1 MLWTADIDLVGS
13 VCDRKGDLRAPRH
26 AFWGTIMSN
35 PFDLLVEVFAAASET
50 AESCGFGT
58 GYPVARSRIIT
69 AGHFL
74 NHGSGYVKVRLKQS
88 NLGDALI
95 PVDGVTW
102 DGRSDGFDVAI
113 LACSKLPADLFWEIP
128 LLETMPIADTAA
140 NGMGYPLKSHTQDQS
155 RPASISGKIKP
166 MPSRYNDY
174 ELGCDDRM
182 GNDRYQWTPEHWKG
196 VSGSPIFVDGKLA
209 GVIKTHEDT
218 NVFDHFRVTAIC
230 RLLGCPKFLEA
241 IGWRDSRDEAYRR
254 KTEAGIKA
262 RLKKLSGQVEDDYED
277 RTILDWL
284 LQKLGLSV
292 PRMPD
297 DNKWEVAA
305 TFLTQPRE
313 ETLPQ
318 LIEMH
323 LRLCDLNQKEN
334 ASTLGAVIDMV
345 TPLQFPPDL
354 WRKVREQIAA
364 GGPLVRGAAAG
375 IVTAE
380 TVATRIDASEKPGSV
395 KLTKGSAGGLT
406 SPHLMLPTSFK
417 PDEGPLGNPGS
428 ELERFVRE
436 LYASTRSDIS
446 LSFDLMV
453 YQLRGDYKAHKGIHH
468 RSPFVLVSMPRRPED
483 QEAWLRVLAEV
494 KKWLEHVILIEL
506 SDSSEAHTLE
516 GILFK
521 CLNTRLA
528 SEKKWDRT

>member
-1 MLWTADIDLVGS
+1 M
-13 VCDRKGDLRAPRH
+13 PP
-26 AFWGTIMSN
+26 N
-35 PFDLLVEVFAAASET
+35 PFDLLVEVFV
-50 AESCGFGT
+50 AESKSAEKWGFAT
-58 GYPVARSRIIT
+58 GYPIARSRIIT
-69 AGHFL
+69 AGHVL
-74 NHGSGYVKVRLKQS
+74 KHGSSYIQVRLKQS
-88 NLGDALI
+88 NLGDELI
-95 PVDGVTW
+95 PVESVAW
-102 DGRSDGFDVAI
+102 DGRSEGFDVAI
-113 LACSKLPADLFWEIP
+113 LACSSLPTDLFGEIP
-128 LLETMPIADTAA
+128 LLETMPTSAVAA
-140 NGMGYPLKSHTQDQS
+140 NGMGYPLKSRTEDQS
-155 RPASISGKIKP
+155 RPASISGKITP
-166 MPSRYNDY
+166 MPSECNDY
-174 ELGCDDRM
+174 ELGCDDRR
-182 GNDRYQWTPEHWKG
+182 GNNRYEWSSEHWRG

-209 GVIKTHEDT
+209 GVIRTHDDT
-218 NVFDHFRVTAIC
+218 HAFDRFRATAIC
-230 RLLGCPKFLEA
+230 RLLGKPKFQEA
-241 IGWRDSRDEAYRR
+241 IGWPDSKDEAYRR
-254 KTEAGIKA
+254 KTQAGIKA
-262 RLKKLSGQVEDDYED
+262 RLKKLDGQVEDDYEK
-277 RTILDWL
+277 RSILDWL
-284 LQKLGLSV
+284 LQKLGRSV
-292 PRMPD
+292 PSMPD

-323 LRLCDLNQKEN
+323 LRLCELDQKEN

-364 GGPLVRGAAAG
+364 RRPLVRGAAAG

-406 SPHLMLPTSFK
+406 SPHLMLLTSFK
-417 PDEGPLGNPGS
+417 PDVGPLGNPGS

-436 LYASTRSDIS
+436 LYAATHSDIS
-446 LSFDLMV
+446 LAFDRMV
-453 YQLRGDYKAHKGIHH
+453 DQLRGEYKTHKAIHG
-468 RSPFVLVSMPRRPED
+468 RSPFVLVSMPGKPED

-494 KKWLEHVILIEL
+494 KKRLEHVILIEI